1 MTRLMCNCL
10 ECWKGIRSELALY
23 CPHIVDVAVLKKR
36 DEEDKIFQLL
46 SSLGPDYEDL
56 RN

>member
-1 MTRLMCNCL
+1 
-10 ECWKGIRSELALY
+10 
-23 CPHIVDVAVLKKR
+23 LKKR

-56 RN
+56 